1 MTAVSSPV
9 VKALASAQQETWN
22 QNEAAIE
29 HSVLEF
35 LKPVFPPAQSGEDG
49 VKPVITA
56 FAAWCEMMNV
66 RSCPAR
72 PAVLAGFIVELSRT
86 IPAADLIKAAADIAD
101 WHLLFGLANPSA
113 TPIVLA
119 ALDKIATID
128 PPRSWPKEQKH
139 RFRALPHDLQ
149 VYVAKREK
157 ERDRALRRAQNAAAS
172 QRTSQGKRPGVITE
186 AVADTTV
193 STAAT
198 ETA

>member
-1 MTAVSSPV
+1 

-29 HSVLEF
+29 RAVSQILH
-35 LKPVFPPAQSGEDG
+35 PMFPSAQSDDEG

-72 PAVLAGFIVELSRT
+72 PAVLAGFIVDLSAT
-86 IPAADLIKAAADIAD
+86 MPSADLIKAAADIAD
-101 WHLLFGLANPSA
+101 WHLLFGLANPAA

-119 ALDKIATID
+119 ALDEIAKVE

-157 ERDRALRRAQNAAAS
+157 ERDLALRRAQN
-172 QRTSQGKRPGVITE
+172 
-186 AVADTTV
+186 
-193 STAAT
+193 TAAGSKRKRT
-198 ETA
+198 DVPAQEATDITACTAPKETA

>member
-1 MTAVSSPV
+1 MSNPSNPV

-29 HSVLEF
+29 RTILEF
-35 LKPVFPPAQSGEDG
+35 LHPVFPPAQADEEG
-49 VKPVITA
+49 VKPVISA

-72 PAVLAGFIVELSRT
+72 PAVLAGFIVDLSASM
-86 IPAADLIKAAADIAD
+86 PAADLVQAAADIAD
-101 WHLLFGLANPSA
+101 WHLLFGLANPAA

-119 ALDKIATID
+119 ALDEIATVE

-149 VYVAKREK
+149 VYIAKREK
-157 ERDRALRRAQNAAAS
+157 ERDLALRRAQNTAAGS
-172 QRTSQGKRPGVITE
+172 KRKRTDVPAHEATDIT
-186 AVADTTV
+186 A
-193 STAAT
+193 STAST
-198 ETA
+198 ETV

>member
-1 MTAVSSPV
+1 MSSLSNPV

-29 HSVLEF
+29 HTVMECLH
-35 LKPVFPPAQSGEDG
+35 PVFPPAQSDVDG
-49 VKPVITA
+49 VKPVISA
-56 FAAWCEMMNV
+56 FSAWCEMMNV

-101 WHLLFGLANPSA
+101 WHLLFGLANPAA

-119 ALDKIATID
+119 ALDDIATVE

-149 VYVAKREK
+149 IYIAKREK
-157 ERDRALRRAQNAAAS
+157 ERDRVLRRAQNAVARDKQKHTAAAE
-172 QRTSQGKRPGVITE
+172 T
-186 AVADTTV
+186 VADKTV
-193 STAAT
+193 STAST
-198 ETA
+198 EIA

>member
-1 MTAVSSPV
+1 MSGTSNPV

-29 HSVLEF
+29 RAVSQILH
-35 LKPVFPPAQSGEDG
+35 PVFPPAQSDAEG
-49 VKPVITA
+49 VKPVISA

-72 PAVLAGFIVELSRT
+72 PAVLAGFIVDLSAT
-86 IPAADLIKAAADIAD
+86 LPSADLVKAAADIAD

-113 TPIVLA
+113 TPIVIA
-119 ALDKIATID
+119 ALDEIAKVE
-128 PPRSWPKEQKH
+128 PPRSWPKEQRH

-149 VYVAKREK
+149 VYIARREK
-157 ERDRALRRAQNAAAS
+157 ERDRVVRRAQNAAS
-172 QRTSQGKRPGVITE
+172 HDKRKRIEVS
-186 AVADTTV
+186 ANDAADTTT
-193 STAAT
+193 STAPLT

>member
-1 MTAVSSPV
+1 MSGSASPV
-9 VKALASAQQETWN
+9 MKALASAQQESWN
-22 QNEAAIE
+22 QNEATIE
-29 HSVLEF
+29 HSMLEF
-35 LKPVFPPAQSGEDG
+35 LHPVFPPAQSDEDG
-49 VKPVITA
+49 VKPVISA

-86 IPAADLIKAAADIAD
+86 IPATDLIKAAADIAD

-119 ALDKIATID
+119 ALDRIAAID

-149 VYVAKREK
+149 VYIAKREK
-157 ERDRALRRAQNAAAS
+157 ERDRAVRRAQNSAAS
-172 QRTSQGKRPGVITE
+172 QRTNLGQRTGT
-186 AVADTTV
+186 VAEIAADKTVTT
-193 STAAT
+193 SPR

>member
-1 MTAVSSPV
+1 MSGSANPV
-9 VKALASAQQETWN
+9 VKALASAQQESWN
-22 QNEAAIE
+22 ESETAIE
-29 HSVLEF
+29 HAVLEF
-35 LKPVFPPAQSGEDG
+35 LQPVFPPAQSNEDG
-49 VKPVITA
+49 VKPVISA

-86 IPAADLIKAAADIAD
+86 IPAADLVKAATDIAD

-119 ALDKIATID
+119 ALDKIATVD

-149 VYVAKREK
+149 VYIAKREK
-157 ERDRALRRAQNAAAS
+157 ERDRALRRAQNTAAS
-172 QRTSQGKRPGVITE
+172 QRTSQGKRPGAIAE
-186 AVADTTV
+186 AVADAMV
-193 STAAT
+193 STAPT

>member
-1 MTAVSSPV
+1 VNNSSNPV

-29 HSVLEF
+29 RTVLEC
-35 LKPVFPPAQSGEDG
+35 LHPAFPPAQSDEDG
-49 VKPVITA
+49 VKPVISA

-86 IPAADLIKAAADIAD
+86 IPATDLIKAAADIAD
-101 WHLLFGLANPSA
+101 WHVLFGLANPAA
-113 TPIVLA
+113 TPIVHA
-119 ALDKIATID
+119 ALDDIATVE
-128 PPRSWPKEQKH
+128 PPRSWPKEQKN

-149 VYVAKREK
+149 VYIAKREK
-157 ERDRALRRAQNAAAS
+157 ERDRVLRRAQNAVARDRQKHTAAGE
-172 QRTSQGKRPGVITE
+172 T
-186 AVADTTV
+186 AADKTV
-193 STAAT
+193 STAST